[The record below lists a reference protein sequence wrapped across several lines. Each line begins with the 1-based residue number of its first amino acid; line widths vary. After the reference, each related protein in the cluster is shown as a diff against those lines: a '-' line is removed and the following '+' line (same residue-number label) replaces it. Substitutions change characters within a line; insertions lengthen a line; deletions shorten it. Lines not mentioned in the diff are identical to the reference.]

1 MVPIFA
7 WLANMLA
14 KCFKFGRLQFFKFGR
29 RRQLAATARA
39 TTAPAAEGVASE
51 LEPTP
56 PTPSEQQQ
64 QQQDAAARSS
74 AQQRAAASSSNS
86 SVQQQCSEI
95 LKCACGRPLGFKL
108 KACCVHCP
116 KKHTRSCCQRQ
127 SAVSVGLVTTS
138 ERVAIR
144 TTRTLEVVEGK
155 VH

>member
-56 PTPSEQQQ
+56 PTPSEQQ